1 MKKNTYIFRL
11 LFLVSVIFIFL
22 SFSNDKPKKMRNYG
36 SKKLYKLVSSN
47 YLDYNTL
54 SIKSGIKIEFN
65 NKNYSLKG
73 NFRLRKDSLIW
84 INLNHASGLP
94 VLRAIITPDSIK
106 YLDKINKKYYSGKYE
121 ETAKAL
127 KINLNFKSLQSL
139 LTNELISVSDNR
151 KPSRIFSDYKSYID
165 SNMYVLQNVKNRKIK
180 KFYKRNKSNIL
191 LLEQIHIRPGVFK
204 IEKFEVEEI
213 KTNKK
218 LTIDYY
224 KFTKIDSTLF
234 PKRVDFTV
242 KSDSSLT
249 VINMK
254 YSRIKVNTKNK
265 YNFRIPKKYEI
276 VTGK

>member
-180 KFYKRNKSNIL
+180 KFHKRNKSNIL

>member
-1 MKKNTYIFRL
+1 MKKKTYIFR
-11 LFLVSVIFIFL
+11 FLILISVIFIFL

-36 SKKLYKLVSSN
+36 SKKLYRLVSDN

-65 NKNYSLKG
+65 GKNYSLKG

-106 YLDKINKKYYSGKYE
+106 YLDKINKKYYSGEYE
-121 ETAKAL
+121 KTAKAL

-151 KPSRIFSDYKSYID
+151 KPSRIFGDYKSYID
-165 SNMYVLQNVKNRKIK
+165 SNTYVLQNVRNRKIK
-180 KFYKRNKSNIL
+180 KFHKKNKSNIL
-191 LLEQIHIRPGVFK
+191 LLEQIHIRPCVFK

-213 KTNKK
+213 KTKKK
-218 LTIDYY
+218 LTIEYY

-254 YSRIKVNTKNK
+254 YSRIKVNSKNK

-276 VTGK
+276 MTGK